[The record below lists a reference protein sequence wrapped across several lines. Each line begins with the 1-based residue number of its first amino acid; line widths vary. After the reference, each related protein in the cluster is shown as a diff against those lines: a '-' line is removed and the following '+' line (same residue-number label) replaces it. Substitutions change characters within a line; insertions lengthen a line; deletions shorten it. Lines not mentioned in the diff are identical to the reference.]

1 MNRDKT
7 KLLVKTMDPGGPSEG
22 TVSRPPRYNPQQIL
36 EIPIVSEMKSNAMNR
51 NCVLMILQAQ
61 FVLTFPSA
69 DYARIK
75 KVHSLINQ
83 ITFKRQKGINVI
95 KP

>member
-7 KLLVKTMDPGGPSEG
+7 KLLVKTMDPGEPSEG

-36 EIPIVSEMKSNAMNR
+36 EIPIVSEMKSNAMNG

-61 FVLTFPSA
+61 FVFTFPSLKEA
-69 DYARIK
+69 VSRE
-75 KVHSLINQ
+75 V
-83 ITFKRQKGINVI
+83 F
-95 KP
+95 